1 MSHQTKT
8 DTENFSDIEEL
19 FQIETRCR
27 ELKKEK
33 NMLKDSQS
41 ESFELIRR
49 LEQHVKSLSEARS
62 EDKKHIQKLE
72 KELLNCS
79 QEIDYLQDQLNVRN
93 TEVNWLIEHVHSL
106 ELKLADIEDL
116 HDKVDRS
123 REELKRSDSERLLLL
138 QELDRKEAELQN
150 SIHACIE
157 KLEESIAAM
166 ALESQCEIESMK
178 LDIMA
183 LEQSCFEANKIQ
195 EESTEERARMN
206 GMIQELEAQFQD
218 AQKIIESLGEE
229 NKELKE
235 KLDMSEK
242 NARLFCQ
249 GIEEWLQ
256 NKDRSHQKS
265 QTCLSKPEDKL
276 SILKEFG
283 TCGEVLGPLL
293 SPLAKECRVDA
304 DSRTKMENMSR
315 QIQEYECLVK
325 QLKEELRE
333 EKLKAKEE
341 AKDLAQEM
349 AELRY
354 QITGLLE
361 EECKRRAYIEQAA
374 LQRVFE
380 LEAQVQEEKRK
391 SFAAVGHLH
400 EA

>member
-8 DTENFSDIEEL
+8 ETENFSDIEEL

-62 EDKKHIQKLE
+62 EDKKLIQKLE

-93 TEVNWLIEHVHSL
+93 TEVNCLIEHVHSI

-150 SIHACIE
+150 SASCVE

-195 EESTEERARMN
+195 EETTEERARMN

-218 AQKIIESLGEE
+218 AQKIIESLDEE

-293 SPLAKECRVDA
+293 SQLAKECRVDA
-304 DSRTKMENMSR
+304 DSRTKMENISR

-341 AKDLAQEM
+341 AEDLAQEM

-361 EECKRRAYIEQAA
+361 EECKRRAYIEQAS
-374 LQRVFE
+374 LQRISE
-380 LEAQVQEEKRK
+380 LEAQVQKEKRK